1 MYYNNE
7 SILIGQLKK
16 FWGFNEKSIIF
27 YYLINRLVLPLNS
40 FADTVVYNTITG
52 KYHAQS
58 CASAKKCTVNCI
70 KIDRKQAVQ
79 RGGVPCKICGA
90 KSYW

>member
-1 MYYNNE
+1 MKKVLF
-7 SILIGQLKK
+7 SIILLIGL
-16 FWGFNEKSIIF
+16 F
-27 YYLINRLVLPLNS
+27 LPLNS
-40 FADTVVYNTITG
+40 FADTVVYNTKTG

-90 KSYW
+90 KCY

>member
-1 MYYNNE
+1 MKKVLF
-7 SILIGQLKK
+7 SIILLIGL
-16 FWGFNEKSIIF
+16 F
-27 YYLINRLVLPLNS
+27 LPLNS
-40 FADTVVYNTITG
+40 FADTVVYNTQTG

-90 KSYW
+90 KSY

>member
-1 MYYNNE
+1 MKK
-7 SILIGQLKK
+7 ILV
-16 FWGFNEKSIIF
+16 SIIL
-27 YYLINRLVLPLNS
+27 LISLFLPLNS
-40 FADTVVYNTITG
+40 FSDTVVYNTKTG

-70 KIDRKQAVQ
+70 KIDRKLAVQ

-90 KSYW
+90 RN